1 MQNIGAVL
9 RRNALLAQR
18 TSNVAHDASNVAYTA
33 AQRPAYT
40 TLPAVYATVN
50 MAGTPRT
57 FTTFGTLSNYT
68 VQLDR
73 ASNMASNTGVFT
85 APVTGIYSV
94 SYGANMTAL
103 ENAERNGFV
112 QLRKSGTVLADMT
125 MHAFMSTETMFNS
138 RTYLGRLQQGDTLH
152 MTASNTVILPSPPPF
167 FQVHLV
173 TQ

>member
-18 TSNVAHDASNVAYTA
+18 TSNVAHDASNVAYAA
-33 AQRPAYT
+33 AQRPAFA

-50 MAGTPRT
+50 MAGTART
-57 FTTFGTLSNYT
+57 FPTSGTLSNYA

-73 ASNMASNTGVFT
+73 ASNMAPNTGVFT
-85 APVTGIYSV
+85 APVAGIYSV

-103 ENAERNGFV
+103 EAGERNGYV

-125 MHAFMSTETMFNS
+125 MQAFMSTETMFNS
-138 RTYLGRLQQGDTLH
+138 RTYLGALQAGDTLTV
-152 MTASNTVILPSPPPF
+152 TASNAVVLPTPPPF
-167 FQVHLV
+167 LQVHLV
-173 TQ
+173 TR